1 MSATSDRPSNSL
13 PALRPLSSEER
24 RLSLSRILADA
35 PAGDAFWVF
44 AYGSLIWS
52 PCFTFEEKA
61 AATLP
66 GYRRAFNFWSVLT
79 RGTPEIPGLGLGLEA
94 GGECQGIAYRL
105 SLRTQAED
113 LDAIWSREMFSAVYE
128 ARWLPLRIGGETRPG
143 LCFVTN
149 PGHEQYIGALPRE
162 RAAEII
168 ARARGAKGSCRDYL
182 CEAVAALRRHGIADP
197 LLDEL
202 LALVD
207 GCPPAPAPSP

>member
-1 MSATSDRPSNSL
+1 MSSVSDRPSLPL

-24 RLSLSRILADA
+24 NQSLSRTLADA
-35 PAGDAFWVF
+35 PAGDAFWLF

-52 PCFTFEEKA
+52 PCFTFEEKT

-79 RGTPEIPGLGLGLEA
+79 RGTPEHPGLGLGLEA
-94 GGECQGIAYRL
+94 GGECQGVAYRL
-105 SLRTQAED
+105 SRRTQTED
-113 LDAIWSREMFSAVYE
+113 LEAIWSREMFSAVYE
-128 ARWLPLRIGGETRPG
+128 ARWLPLCIGGETRTG

-149 PGHEQYIGALPRE
+149 PAHEQYIGALPSE

-168 ARARGAKGSCRDYL
+168 AHARGAKGSCRDYL
-182 CEAVAALRRHGIADP
+182 RDAVAALRRHGIADP

-207 GCPPAPAPSP
+207 GCPPAPMP